1 MLLVAVEAAVLLKST
16 LPVTVYVVASVALT
30 AWQGRSSGSL
40 RWYRSIRLGIAL
52 QSAGVL
58 AVVVAVA
65 AGLLALQNPVLN
77 WGWWSVVATQAGQ
90 DSAGGNIITAPFS
103 YPILALPFLAL
114 LALVLPRLAEIEEQT
129 FRRGT
134 RSWKDG
140 IWRSLA
146 FGLIHMLVGVP
157 LAVALALSIGGLW
170 FTRQYFLGGVA
181 RSTVYHL
188 TYNCVAFA
196 LLAVALVLSL

>member
-1 MLLVAVEAAVLLKST
+1 MAGVLVLLVAVEAAVLLKST
-16 LPVTVYVVASVALT
+16 LPVTVYVVASLALT

-40 RWYRSIRLGIAL
+40 RWYRSIRPGVVL
-52 QSAGVL
+52 QS
-58 AVVVAVA
+58 VAV
-65 AGLLALQNPVLN
+65 LALQNPVLN
-77 WGWWSVVATQAGQ
+77 WGWWAVVATQAGQ
-90 DSAGGNIITAPFS
+90 DGAGGNILTAPLS
-103 YPILALPFLAL
+103 YPILAIPFLAL
-114 LALVLPRLAEIEEQT
+114 LALVLPRLAEMEEQT

-146 FGLIHMLVGVP
+146 FGLVHMLVGVP

-188 TYNCVAFA
+188 CYNCVAFA
-196 LLAVALVLSL
+196 LLAVALVLSLGG